1 MKVPLISCIIGE
13 GGSGG
18 AIALASGNIVLM
30 LENSIYSVISPEGC
44 ASILWKDAKMAPKAA
59 EILNL
64 TAQDLL
70 KLGIIDSIIPEPIG
84 GAHRHTNETM
94 ENVRQALIMYLNQM
108 EKLSPDELK
117 AHRQNKFLTMTR
129 LNDYK

>member
-1 MKVPLISCIIGE
+1 
-13 GGSGG
+13 
-18 AIALASGNIVLM
+18 M

-70 KLGIIDSIIPEPIG
+70 KLGIIDSVIPEPIG
-84 GAHRHTNETM
+84 GAHRHANETM
-94 ENVRQALIMYLNQM
+94 ENVRQALMKYLNQM
-108 EKLSPDELK
+108 EKLSPDELRIQ
-117 AHRQNKFLTMTR
+117 RQNKFLTMTR
-129 LNDYK
+129 LNEV